1 MLEQLD
7 GDDASPFEQGLE
19 RLGLWLGVD
28 SVRPKGTGVPDGVW
42 LFADETAVAFEV
54 KSNEQS
60 MGPISLSTAREAQ
73 GHNKWVESNI
83 GVSDSTPISTVV
95 ISNRGTVASEALPS
109 SEELFVV
116 SLTTIRELG
125 RRVVSSVRAL
135 RAEVSETNNESFRR
149 VIAQRL
155 KDEELDPRSI
165 QAAFQLNPLKDF
177 PVQS

>member
-1 MLEQLD
+1 
-7 GDDASPFEQGLE
+7 
-19 RLGLWLGVD
+19 
-28 SVRPKGTGVPDGVW
+28 
-42 LFADETAVAFEV
+42 
-54 KSNEQS
+54 

-73 GHNKWVESNI
+73 GHKKWVESNI
-83 GVSDSTPISTVV
+83 GVSNSTPISTVV

-135 RAEVSETNNESFRR
+135 RAEASETNNESFRR